1 MAHVTKNLTAL
12 TWVIYPLALVI
23 GISPIVFFWVPEGT
37 AFIEHDLLQLYG
49 GTEQLLMW
57 QKLSGFF
64 VACLPAVFLLW
75 ALSYLLRLIKA
86 LKSGLWF
93 AEHSETLCRQ
103 FGKALMWYVGAQILH
118 RTLLVLILTATY
130 PPGKHELHL
139 SFSNND
145 LMTLVPAIFAMIF
158 AHIVSLGRAQR
169 DELKQII

>member
-1 MAHVTKNLTAL
+1 MSNVTRSLTAL
-12 TWVIYPLALVI
+12 TWVIYPLAFVI
-23 GISPIVFFWVPEGT
+23 AISPILFFWIPEGT
-37 AFIEHDLLQLYG
+37 AFIEHDLLKHYG

-57 QKLSGFF
+57 QKLLGFF
-64 VACLPAVFLLW
+64 VACMPAAFLLW
-75 ALSYLLRLIKA
+75 ALSYLLRLVNA

-93 AEHSETLCRQ
+93 AEQSENLCRQ

-118 RTLLVLILTATY
+118 RTLLVLVLTATY

-145 LMTLVPAIFAMIF
+145 LMALVPAIFAMIF